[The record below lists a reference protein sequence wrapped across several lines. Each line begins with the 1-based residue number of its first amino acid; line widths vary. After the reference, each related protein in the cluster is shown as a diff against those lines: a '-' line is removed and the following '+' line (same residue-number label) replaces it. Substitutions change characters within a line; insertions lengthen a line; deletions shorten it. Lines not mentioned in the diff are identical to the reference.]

1 MIEQA
6 LCIIAFIL
14 VAAFTIAVCG
24 LGVYAAVMYVWS
36 VIVDFIKRIYSEI
49 TA

>member
-14 VAAFTIAVCG
+14 AAAFCIWIAY
-24 LGVYAAVMYVWS
+24 LFVYAVVMYVWS
-36 VIVDFIKRIYSEI
+36 VIVDFAKEIKRIYL
-49 TA
+49 